1 MYKKFYGFSE
11 DPFALNPD
19 PKFLYLALG
28 HWKALSSMMS
38 GIKERKRLIVITG
51 EVGVGKTILIYALLK
66 DLTEKIKTAFIFN
79 PKLDFKNLLKTIFQD
94 LEIPLEGKEE
104 NVPSLM
110 RQFTIYLQ
118 ERLARDEIVTVI
130 IDESQGLEE
139 KVLEAVLGLATLD
152 IPAAKALQVLLVGQ
166 PELEEKLNSP
176 KLRHWKE
183 KIAIHGQVHPLT
195 REEGRGYIRHRL
207 KLVGRSVS
215 EVFTSEAINRIWE
228 FAGGI
233 PRVINLLCDRAL
245 LIGYTNSSSMIDSKT
260 ADQAAQ
266 DFKYLKTPKSEILR
280 PVFSFV
286 KSRYGVGVLVL
297 LLISLGVFAF
307 FYFDFRSPPW
317 KPAGKIAPS
326 EQRPLEKRQEA
337 LEAKKIPSPAGKA
350 AAKKREAVTEV
361 KKDSPPP
368 VKRPM
373 PKLEEQT
380 ILVKQGWTL
389 SSVGRQYFS
398 GINHSLLDFMLE
410 ANPEITDINL
420 IFSGQKI
427 KIPHITE
434 ETLLLRGSD
443 NRYQIYL
450 GTFATAQ
457 EAGRYKNEPALK
469 EKSLK
474 VTSRRVSPREAWYRI
489 VAGPFQTREE
499 ALKSIQTLKAKK
511 LLPLLDCLPR
521 KAT

>member
-11 DPFALNPD
+11 DPFGLNPD

-79 PKLDFKNLLKTIFQD
+79 PKLDFKSLLKTIFQD
-94 LEIPLEGKEE
+94 LEIPLQGKEE
-104 NVPSLM
+104 DVPSLM
-110 RQFTIYLQ
+110 LQFTKYLQ

-139 KVLEAVLGLATLD
+139 EVLEEVLGLAALD
-152 IPAAKALQVLLVGQ
+152 LPAAKALQVLLVGQ

-176 KLRHWKE
+176 KLRHWKG
-183 KIAIHGQVHPLT
+183 KIAIHGQVRPLT

-207 KLVGRSVS
+207 KLVGRSIS
-215 EVFTSEAINRIWE
+215 EVFTSGAVNRIWE

-245 LIGYTNSSSMIDSKT
+245 LIGYTNSSPMIDSKI
-260 ADQAAQ
+260 ADQAVQ
-266 DFKYLKTPKSEILR
+266 DFKYLKTSKSEILR
-280 PVFSFV
+280 PVSSLV

-307 FYFDFRSPPW
+307 FYFDFPSIPW
-317 KPAGKIAPS
+317 KATGKIPPL
-326 EQRPLEKRQEA
+326 EQRPPEKRQEA
-337 LEAKKIPSPAGKA
+337 LEGKRVPSPAGEFT
-350 AAKKREAVTEV
+350 AKKQEEITAV
-361 KKDSPPP
+361 KKHSPPP

-373 PKLEEQT
+373 PKIQEQT
-380 ILVKQGWTL
+380 IRVKEGWTL
-389 SSVGRQYFS
+389 SSVAQQYFS
-398 GINHSLLDFMLE
+398 GINHSLLDFMLQ

-420 IFSGQKI
+420 IFSGQEI

-434 ETLLLRGSD
+434 ETLLLRGSN

-457 EAGRYKNEPALK
+457 EARRYKDEPALK

-474 VTSRRVSPREAWYRI
+474 VFSRRVSPREAWYRI
-489 VAGPFQTREE
+489 IAGPFQTREE
-499 ALKSIQTLKAKK
+499 ALESIQTLKAKK